1 MSEAVIPAK
10 AGIHSHVPYEITSIN
25 IAKALEQARRE
36 IDSVDA
42 RVLLQH
48 ALNSNRAHLSAHP
61 ERVLTEAEQQQ
72 FHDYVARRK
81 DGEPVAYVI
90 GEREFFGL
98 NFKITPAVLIPR
110 PETELL
116 VEQALERLPEH
127 HSAKLLDLGTGSGTI
142 AIAIAEHRSLAK
154 ITAVDAS
161 ENALIIAK
169 DNAQRLLPDRAAS
182 ITFIQ
187 SDWFEVLQNERFD
200 MIVANPPYIAD
211 DDPHLAQGDLR
222 FEPREALAAGPRGLS
237 ALAHIARNAAPRLA
251 PGGWL
256 LLEHG
261 YDQGTAC
268 RDLLT
273 AAGFSSV
280 ATHKDLAGID
290 RVTLGQCHVS

>member
-1 MSEAVIPAK
+1 MSEAVIPAQ
-10 AGIHSHVPYEITSIN
+10 AGIHSHVPSEITSIN

-48 ALNSNRAHLSAHP
+48 VLNSNRAHLTAHP

-72 FHDYVARRK
+72 FHDHVARRK
-81 DGEPVAYVI
+81 NGEPIAYIV

-98 NFKITPAVLIPR
+98 SFQVTPAVLIPR

-116 VEQALERLPEH
+116 VEQALERLPGH
-127 HSAKLLDLGTGSGTI
+127 RATRVLDLGTGSGAI
-142 AIAIAEHRSLAK
+142 AIAIAEHRPLAK

-161 ENALIIAK
+161 ESALDVAKQNAK
-169 DNAQRLLPDRAAS
+169 RLLSNRAAS

-187 SDWFEVLQNERFD
+187 SDWFAAAPNEPFD
-200 MIVANPPYIAD
+200 LIVSNPPYIAD
-211 DDPHLAQGDLR
+211 GDPHLTQGDLR
-222 FEPREALAAGPRGLS
+222 FEPREALAGGPHGLS
-237 ALAHIARNAAPRLA
+237 ALEHIARNAASRLA

-256 LLEHG
+256 LMEHG
-261 YDQGTAC
+261 YDQSVAC
-268 RDLLT
+268 RDLLVS
-273 AAGFSSV
+273 ARFENV

-290 RVTLGQCHVS
+290 RVTLGRRRDT